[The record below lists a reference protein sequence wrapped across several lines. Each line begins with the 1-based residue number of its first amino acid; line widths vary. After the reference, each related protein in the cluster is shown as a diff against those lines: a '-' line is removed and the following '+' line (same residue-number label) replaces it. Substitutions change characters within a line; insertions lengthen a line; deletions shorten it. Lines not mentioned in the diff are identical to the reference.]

1 MWLSTVAGPA
11 CRRRTACFGVLA
23 VLFAGVGV
31 VTVAQCVSMAAMG
44 GVPMP
49 GGWTMSMAWARPC
62 GLAWTRAAAAFLGMW
77 GAMTAAMM
85 LPALAPMLWR
95 YRQAIAVVAG
105 TARAAWLTALAGAGY
120 FAVWALAGVAVFAAG
135 TALAAAAIRL
145 PAFAQAVPF
154 AAGAAVL
161 GAGAVQFTRW
171 KARRLACCRG
181 APAHVR
187 PASPDAWAA
196 WAAWR
201 HGLRLGLHCGGC
213 CANLMAAA
221 PAAGVMDPRVMAVA
235 TAAIAAERLAPDGA
249 RAARLVG
256 GGALGAGAWL
266 VARAAGLA

>member
-1 MWLSTVAGPA
+1 MDAGAA
-11 CRRRTACFGVLA
+11 CRRRTVFFGVLA
-23 VLFAGVGV
+23 VLFAGVGAE
-31 VTVAQCVSMAAMG
+31 TVAQGLSMTAMG

-49 GGWTMSMAWARPC
+49 GGWAMSMAWARPC
-62 GLAWTRAAAAFLGMW
+62 GLAWPRAAAAFIGMW

-95 YRQAIAVVAG
+95 YRQAVGVAG
-105 TARAAWLTALAGAGY
+105 GARAAWLTALAGTGY
-120 FAVWALAGVAVFAAG
+120 FAVWALAGVAVFPTG
-135 TALAAAAIRL
+135 TALAAAALRL

-154 AAGAAVL
+154 ATGAVVL

-181 APAHVR
+181 TPAPVR
-187 PASPDAWAA
+187 PALPHAR
-196 WAAWR
+196 AAWR

-221 PAAGVMDPRVMAVA
+221 FATGMMDPRVMAVV

-256 GGALGAGAWL
+256 AGAIGAGAWL

>member
-1 MWLSTVAGPA
+1 MWLSMDAGAA
-11 CRRRTACFGVLA
+11 CRRRTVFFGVLA
-23 VLFAGVGV
+23 VLFAGVGA
-31 VTVAQCVSMAAMG
+31 VTVAQGLSMTAMG

-49 GGWTMSMAWARPC
+49 GGWAMSMAWARPC
-62 GLAWTRAAAAFLGMW
+62 GLAWPRAAAAFLGMW

-95 YRQAIAVVAG
+95 YRQAVGVAG
-105 TARAAWLTALAGAGY
+105 GARAAWLTALAGTGY
-120 FAVWALAGVAVFAAG
+120 LAVWALAGVAVFPTG
-135 TALAAAAIRL
+135 IALAAAALRL
-145 PAFAQAVPF
+145 PALAQAVPF
-154 AAGAAVL
+154 ATGAVVL

-181 APAHVR
+181 TPAPVR
-187 PASPDAWAA
+187 PALPHAR
-196 WAAWR
+196 AAWR

-221 PAAGVMDPRVMAVA
+221 FATGMMDPRVMAVV

-256 GGALGAGAWL
+256 AGAIGAGAWL